1 VFSRMFVGLR
11 VAIDLREEEGAA
23 AVEYGLLV
31 ALVAAVILLVVK
43 SLGSNVSNAFSSATL
58 GW

>member
-1 VFSRMFVGLR
+1 MFVGLR

>member
-1 VFSRMFVGLR
+1 MFNRMFVGLK

-23 AVEYGLLV
+23 AVEYGLLL
-31 ALVAAVILLVVK
+31 ALIAGVILLVVK
-43 SLGSNVSNAFSSATL
+43 DLGSNVSNTFSSATL